1 MSNVI
6 HTTQNCPCDTF
17 TESERRWLDFTK
29 VNHSRVMEELE
40 LVSKCRRN
48 KMRGT
53 PKETPWTIHKII
65 KVVKKHFEDEAKRI
79 LTPSEQIFQHF
90 PHLRQVV
97 GFDQFIDKQEHIK
110 FEKADLI
117 NDKVTFVRLIF
128 KGRLNAML
136 VHMKNTCFDWDNWKQ
151 FISDTNLSDVILEK
165 GDLRTPFS
173 LEVIKDWA
181 DANLEESQVRKVFY
195 F

>member
-6 HTTQNCPCDTF
+6 HTTQNCACDT
-17 TESERRWLDFTK
+17 TEGCERRWCDFTK
-29 VNHSRVMEELE
+29 EKHSRVMEELN

-90 PHLRQVV
+90 PHLREVV
-97 GFDQFIDKQEHIK
+97 NFDQFIDKQEHIK
-110 FEKADLI
+110 FEKADLR
-117 NDKVTFVRLIF
+117 NNTDVFLNLIHRG
-128 KGRLNAML
+128 KLNCML
-136 VHMKNTCFDWDNWKQ
+136 IHMKNTCFDWDNWKQ

-165 GDLRTPFS
+165 CDVRTPFS
-173 LEVIKDWA
+173 EEVIHEWA
-181 DANLEESQVRKVFY
+181 MANFEDY